1 MIRVLLW
8 DVDNTLLDFP
18 GGGAPGPAG
27 DLRPVPPGPLA
38 PRIGWNGTP
47 P

>member
-18 GGGAPGPAG
+18 AAERRALQETFAQFRLAP
-27 DLRPVPPGPLA
+27 A

>member
-8 DVDNTLLDFP
+8 DMDNTLLDFP
-18 GGGAPGPAG
+18 AAERRA
-27 DLRPVPPGPLA
+27 LQETFAQFRLA
-38 PRIGWNGTP
+38 TEDRWNGTP

>member
-18 GGGAPGPAG
+18 AAERRALQETFAQFRLGPCPEDRVERYA
-27 DLRPVPPGPLA
+27 A
-38 PRIGWNGTP
+38 
-47 P
+47 